1 MTILILIISSMC
13 LVSTVFLTFVNLKY
27 IEYFDEILEMLDR
40 QTDKSDFETELSD
53 IDKSGKEL
61 IERLNKFQK
70 MKFSTLSNPSQR
82 DQK

>member
-40 QTDKSDFETELSD
+40 QTDKSDSETELSD

-61 IERLNKFQK
+61 IERLNNFQK
-70 MKFSTLSNPSQR
+70 MKFSTLSGPQR
-82 DQK
+82 EQK